1 MKLLK
6 INFRDKKKDVQEIFK
21 ISTKEDTLLAFVKS
35 FVEDKISNKVIYNLY
50 LNNVLF
56 STKNMSSLDI
66 VELITTSFDALSFG
80 VKSTLEVEF
89 YNASDD
95 FTEELLFSLTEVEE
109 I

>member
-6 INFRDKKKDVQEIFK
+6 INFRDKKKDVQEILK
-21 ISTKEDTLLAFVKS
+21 ISTKEDTLLVFVKS
-35 FVEDKISNKVIYNLY
+35 FVEDKIFNKVIYNLY

>member
-6 INFRDKKKDVQEIFK
+6 INFRDKEKDAQEILR

-56 STKNMSSLDI
+56 STKNMSNLNI
-66 VELITTSFDALSFG
+66 VELITTSLDALSFG

-95 FTEELLFSLTEVEE
+95 FTEELLFLLTEVEE

>member
-6 INFRDKKKDVQEIFK
+6 INFRDKKKDVQEILK
-21 ISTKEDTLLAFVKS
+21 ISTKGDTLLVFVKS
-35 FVEDKISNKVIYNLY
+35 FVEDKIFNKVIYNLY

>member
-6 INFRDKKKDVQEIFK
+6 INFRDKKKDVQEILK

-50 LNNVLF
+50 LNNALF

>member
-6 INFRDKKKDVQEIFK
+6 INFRDKKKDAQEILR

-56 STKNMSSLDI
+56 STKNMSNLNI
-66 VELITTSFDALSFG
+66 VELITTSLDTLSFG

-95 FTEELLFSLTEVEE
+95 FTEELLFLLTEVEE

>member
-6 INFRDKKKDVQEIFK
+6 INFRDKKKDVQEILK

-35 FVEDKISNKVIYNLY
+35 FVEDKIYNKVIYNLY

-56 STKNMSSLDI
+56 STKNMSSLNI

>member
-6 INFRDKKKDVQEIFK
+6 INFRDKKKDAQEILR

-56 STKNMSSLDI
+56 STKNMSNLNI
-66 VELITTSFDALSFG
+66 VELITTSLDALSFG

-95 FTEELLFSLTEVEE
+95 FAEELLFLLTEVEE

>member
-6 INFRDKKKDVQEIFK
+6 INFRDKKKDVQEILK

-66 VELITTSFDALSFG
+66 IELITTSFDALSFG

>member
-6 INFRDKKKDVQEIFK
+6 INFRDKKKDAQEILR
-21 ISTKEDTLLAFVKS
+21 ISTKEDTLLSFVKS
-35 FVEDKISNKVIYNLY
+35 FVEDRISNKVIYNLY

-56 STKNMSSLDI
+56 STKNMSSLNI
-66 VELITTSFDALSFG
+66 VELITTSLDALSFG

-95 FTEELLFSLTEVEE
+95 FTEKLLFSLTEVEE

>member
-6 INFRDKKKDVQEIFK
+6 INFRDKKKDVQEILK
-21 ISTKEDTLLAFVKS
+21 ISTKEDTLLSFVKS

-56 STKNMSSLDI
+56 STKNMSSLNI
-66 VELITTSFDALSFG
+66 VELITTSLDALSFG

-95 FTEELLFSLTEVEE
+95 FTEKLLFSLTEVEE

>member
-6 INFRDKKKDVQEIFK
+6 INFRDKKKDEQEIFK

-56 STKNMSSLDI
+56 STKNMSNLNI
-66 VELITTSFDALSFG
+66 VELITTSLDALSFG

-95 FTEELLFSLTEVEE
+95 FTEELLFLLTEVEE

>member
-6 INFRDKKKDVQEIFK
+6 IKFRDKKNDGQEIFK
-21 ISTKEDTLLAFVKS
+21 ISTKEDALLTFVKY

-56 STKNMSSLDI
+56 SNKNMSSLNI
-66 VELITTSFDALSFG
+66 IELITTSLDDLSFG

>member
-1 MKLLK
+1 M
-6 INFRDKKKDVQEIFK
+6 R
-21 ISTKEDTLLAFVKS
+21 ISTKKDTLLAFVKS

-56 STKNMSSLDI
+56 STKNMSNLNI
-66 VELITTSFDALSFG
+66 VELITTSLDALSFG

-95 FTEELLFSLTEVEE
+95 FTEELLFLLTEVEE